1 MAEESIRDRSHEIS
15 DYSDLDILDD
25 EDESD
30 EADPVAALQQAE
42 ESSIS
47 RKRSFQ
53 RTSLAKSASTSAAKK
68 ACKVSHGA
76 STRLVKVK
84 PQARVQE
91 FPEEMLI
98 ESSGKLYCEACHIVV
113 SVKKSIVQ
121 DHIVSDRHA
130 RGKEARRNQLQHQ
143 QRVAESWEA
152 YQNRHVSRLS
162 GTGLTEAVSTDE
174 ALARIETV
182 RAFLKAG
189 IPLAKAGYLR
199 PLLESGSSRLTDPSH
214 LGSYIPFIRGS
225 EAECIKEELKGSPHI
240 SVIFDGSTYHGEALA
255 VLVRFVDSNFDI
267 VQRLVRVHILAKTL
281 SGQQLAREIITV
293 LSTEL
298 QLPSTSVLAAIR
310 DGASVNASAVQKMRD
325 ILYPEMMDIICISH
339 SLDNVGKRIDTP
351 LLDTFQQWW
360 IALFAHSLASKLA
373 WKTHTGQAIKTY
385 SRTRWWS
392 WWEVLV
398 QLEEK
403 FEDVLPFLRSLES
416 SPTICRHLLNI
427 LEDEEQRRDLRLQ
440 LAVTVDAGKPFVTGT
455 YLLEGDGEAIVT
467 AHRQLQE
474 ISTAAFAQHYP
485 KVRAVVQQL
494 AGHNQAAANA
504 LLTTAEDCVA
514 PAIRYFRERFNKQ
527 GTAMYEIVRLFKSM
541 RAFCPV
547 QATELRLS
555 VQDVEGLRI
564 LPVLDNDDTIA
575 QLQEELPAYLV
586 AAAEAVI
593 DDASTRLQWW

>member
-1 MAEESIRDRSHEIS
+1 MGG
-15 DYSDLDILDD
+15 L
-25 EDESD
+25 
-30 EADPVAALQQAE
+30 P
-42 ESSIS
+42 
-47 RKRSFQ
+47 
-53 RTSLAKSASTSAAKK
+53 
-68 ACKVSHGA
+68 
-76 STRLVKVK
+76 K
-84 PQARVQE
+84 P
-91 FPEEMLI
+91 
-98 ESSGKLYCEACHIVV
+98 
-113 SVKKSIVQ
+113 
-121 DHIVSDRHA
+121 
-130 RGKEARRNQLQHQ
+130 
-143 QRVAESWEA
+143 
-152 YQNRHVSRLS
+152 RHVSRLS

-267 VQRLVRVHILAKTL
+267 VQRLVRVHILAKSL

-416 SPTICRHLLNI
+416 SPTVCRHLLNI

-593 DDASTRLQWW
+593 DDASTRLQWWKRQKRIPGWQAAARIAFSLLPSSAPAERVFSLLSAAFNSQQHNLLEDHIETSLMLQYNRSRLAFT